1 MKCPLC
7 NNINTENVFF
17 EANYF
22 FATGKKVLDFSLE
35 LCRDCN
41 FLFQSSAYSEEYN
54 SIIATIYKGFY
65 KNEKF
70 KFPNRSDENLHALEM
85 IVSNFFQT
93 QNANILEIGSNRGD
107 LLYLLQEKM
116 PNTNVLGVEPTKF
129 NNLIVPTISG
139 FFSKDLFSNK
149 FDVIVMQHVLEHIK
163 DPKNMVDDIFDLL
176 NVDGLLYIEVPY
188 INKSLENGIED
199 FSLEHINYFNMFSL
213 SKLLNKFE
221 IVDHNRE
228 NFLRIIAKKSLEK
241 KTVNY
246 FDDNYDIKSGMQ
258 KLINKK
264 KEISNEIEQYSKNG
278 KTIVFYGVS
287 YYYLILYKELY
298 NVIDI
303 KNTCY
308 FDDNYREKY
317 EKEFKLP
324 LLDNFND
331 NCVVI
336 LSSNNFNVQSIMEQ
350 KIRNINGIII
360 VKPWSEIKEIP

>member
-7 NNINTENVFF
+7 NSSDTEEIYFK
-17 EANYF
+17 EKYF
-22 FATGKKVLDFSLE
+22 FATKKKFLNFSLE
-35 LCRDCN
+35 LCKNCN

-54 SIIATIYKGFY
+54 NIIATIYKSFY

-70 KFPNRSDENLHALEM
+70 DFPNRSDENLHALDM
-85 IVSNFFQT
+85 IVSNFRQT

-107 LLYLLQEKM
+107 LLYLLQERI
-116 PNTNVLGVEPTKF
+116 PNINVLGVEPTKF
-129 NNLIVPTISG
+129 DNLTVPTINN
-139 FFSKDLFSNK
+139 FFIKDLFSNR
-149 FDVIVMQHVLEHIK
+149 FDVIIMQHVLEHIK
-163 DPKNMVDDIFDLL
+163 DSRATVDDIYDLL
-176 NVDGLLYIEVPY
+176 NVDGLFYIEVPY
-188 INKSLENGIED
+188 INRSLENGIED
-199 FSLEHINYFNMFSL
+199 FSLEHVNYFNMSSL

-221 IVDHNRE
+221 IIEYNRE
-228 NFLRIIAKKSLEK
+228 NFLRIIAKKSLKK

-246 FDDNYDIKSGMQ
+246 FEENYDIKSGMQ

-264 KEISNEIEQYSKNG
+264 EEILNKIEQYSKSG

-303 KNTCY
+303 KNTYY

-317 EKEFKLP
+317 EKEFNLP
-324 LLDNFND
+324 LLNNLND

-336 LSSNNFNVQSIMEQ
+336 LSSNNFNIQSIMEQ
-350 KIRNINGIII
+350 KIRNIKGIII
-360 VKPWSEIKEIP
+360 VKPWSEIKEIL